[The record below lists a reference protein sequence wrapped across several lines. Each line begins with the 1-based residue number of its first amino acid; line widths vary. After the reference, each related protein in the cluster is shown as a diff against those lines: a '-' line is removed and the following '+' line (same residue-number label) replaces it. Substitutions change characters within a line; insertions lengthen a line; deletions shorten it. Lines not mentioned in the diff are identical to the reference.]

1 MKACAFLYLFFS
13 TAALLGQQEEVVSL
27 DTGSSTLEGTFL
39 LPESEGPV
47 PVVLIIAGSGSTDR
61 DGNNS
66 LMKNNSLKLLAHGLW
81 ENGIASLRYDKRGI
95 GASALN
101 KEQVLAMRFEDLV
114 TDAKSW
120 IGYLQTRDE
129 GSGIH
134 ILGHS
139 QGSLVGML
147 ASQDSDVQQLISVAG
162 LGSKVDIIL
171 REQLKAQ
178 PPVLQ
183 EQADIMLDSLAQ
195 GYDVKQVHPMLASIF
210 NPGIQPFLRS
220 YMQYNPQAEI
230 AKLNQAVLIVNG
242 TTDIQVGV
250 DQAEQLKAANTN
262 AKLVIIENMNHVL
275 KTAPAERNENL
286 KTYYNPELP
295 LIPELLPAIVGFIK
309 S

>member
-1 MKACAFLYLFFS
+1 
-13 TAALLGQQEEVVSL
+13 
-27 DTGSSTLEGTFL
+27 
-39 LPESEGPV
+39 
-47 PVVLIIAGSGSTDR
+47 
-61 DGNNS
+61 
-66 LMKNNSLKLLAHGLW
+66 MKNNSLKLLAHGLW

-129 GSGIH
+129 VSGIH